1 MKEHIGSALLLAM
14 LLAQPF
20 TTVAQESFEFGDF
33 ELPVPPG
40 QGSDFGSVFPI
51 PQHGAFF
58 VNQAFA
64 GEMLMDPMH
73 VVMLAEHVDL
83 SKEQRETLGRIV
95 DEAMPKMRDLLFRM
109 GDARKELDTALEGEG
124 KDETALR
131 ALADAQG
138 KLHADLMFLQLSTR
152 QRMRKLLSAEQ
163 RASLDEGMFGWQ
175 GAPAMH
181 KMLHDKRKP
190 K

>member
-1 MKEHIGSALLLAM
+1 MKQTIGSALLLAM

-20 TTVAQESFEFGDF
+20 TTGAQEAFEFGDF

-40 QGSDFGSVFPI
+40 QGPEFGSVFPV

-58 VNQAFA
+58 VNQPFA
-64 GEMLMDPMH
+64 GALPMDPMH
-73 VVMLAEHVDL
+73 LVMLSEHL
-83 SKEQRETLGRIV
+83 GLTREQREALGKIV
-95 DEAMPKMRDLLFRM
+95 DEATPKMRDLMFRM
-109 GDARKELDTALEGEG
+109 GDAHKELDKALAGEG

-131 ALADAQG
+131 ALADTQG
-138 KLHADLMFLQLSTR
+138 KLHADLTFLQLSTR
-152 QRMRKLLSAEQ
+152 QRMRTLLTEEQ
-163 RASLDEGMFGWQ
+163 RAQLEEGMFGWQ

-181 KMLHDKRKP
+181 KRLRDKLKA